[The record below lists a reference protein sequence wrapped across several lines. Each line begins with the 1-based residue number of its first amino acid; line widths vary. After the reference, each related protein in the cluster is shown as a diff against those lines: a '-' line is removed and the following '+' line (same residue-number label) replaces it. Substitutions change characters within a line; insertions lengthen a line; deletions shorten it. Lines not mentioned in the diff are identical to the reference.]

1 MKENISKLKSKI
13 IKFVVMA
20 VIFFVLILI
29 FGNVNQ
35 KSQYL
40 DNLDYNITINEDG
53 SIRIVETWDIYI
65 NHTNTMFRNFKYSKY
80 RQYGDIVD
88 VSVTDLNARKELIN
102 SNEEEYHVP
111 TGYYYALPI
120 NGGKFEIA
128 WGTGMENKTGKK
140 KYQVAYTITDVI
152 TEYKDSQE
160 LYWMLLNDEN
170 AIPAKKVTG
179 TITLPQ
185 RVSDIDKLKVWG
197 HGSLNGEINV
207 TSKNTVKFTIKNLR
221 PYNMLEIRVATMDKM
236 INVQDKDRIRN
247 YDLIPVAMREE
258 SQWAT
263 ETNLNT
269 ESQRKVLLVLTIIY
283 LIVLVYDVI
292 RLIQAYKIFKEKN
305 QKVKV
310 GKIQY
315 FRDIPRGKNSTPGEA
330 AYLYYFNKSEFNTKQ
345 HQSNMVAGTILNLC
359 LKKHISLRVEQN
371 EIYIKVLS
379 DGEELKD
386 DELRI
391 FKLLKKCRDGEEEFK
406 ISKLNEYA
414 KTNYN
419 DYADAINKFVNS
431 ARNSLYDLHLVDKNE
446 QRQYKEAE
454 KASTTRGILKFL
466 LESLIVLFV
475 LGFIPIIKS
484 FYIRIFGI
492 AYQTNLIEMTL
503 ILTPLIAMI
512 LAKLNILMKIKGK
525 IAVLTL
531 QGSQEKEEWNALVNY
546 MKHFSKFEEKGVPDL
561 ILWEQYLVYA
571 TTFGIADEVIKQMK
585 AKYPEVFVKEYWE
598 GEQIQDLQYE
608 IIELV
613 ANYPIVRGFS
623 RSAIDSLVSTANV
636 AYKTSMTEIATRASS
651 SGGGSG
657 GGFSSGG
664 GRTEV
669 GGGGMGGR

>member
-1 MKENISKLKSKI
+1 MKEKIKLKI
-13 IKFVVMA
+13 IKFVVIA
-20 VIFFVLILI
+20 VIFFILILI

-40 DNLDYNITINEDG
+40 DNLDYNITINKDG

-65 NHTNTMFRNFKYSKY
+65 NHTNTVFRNFKYNKY

-88 VSVTDLNARKELIN
+88 VSVTDLNAKKELIN
-102 SNEEEYHVP
+102 SYEEEYHVP

-120 NGGKFEIA
+120 SGGKFEIA
-128 WGTGMENKTGKK
+128 WGTGMENKAGKK
-140 KYQVAYTITDVI
+140 KYQIAYTITDVI

-185 RVSDIDKLKVWG
+185 KVNDIDNLKVWG

-207 TSKNTVKFTIKNLR
+207 TSKDTVKFSVKNLR

-236 INVQDKDRIRN
+236 INVQDKDRIKN
-247 YDLIPVAMREE
+247 YDLLPVAMREE
-258 SQWAT
+258 TRWVT

-283 LIVLVYDVI
+283 LIILVYNVV
-292 RLIQAYKIFKEKN
+292 RLIQAYKISKEKK
-305 QKVKV
+305 QKVN
-310 GKIQY
+310 KIEY
-315 FRDIPRGKNSTPGEA
+315 FRDIPRGKNATPGEA
-330 AYLYYFNKSEFNTKQ
+330 AYLHYFNKSDFNTKQ

-359 LKKHISLRVEQN
+359 LKKHISLRVEQK
-371 EIYIKVLS
+371 EIYIKLLTN
-379 DGEELKD
+379 GENLKD

-391 FKLLKKCRDGEEEFK
+391 FKLLKKCKDGREEFE

-414 KTNYN
+414 KTNYD

-431 ARNSLYDLHLVDKNE
+431 ARNSLYDLQLVDKNE
-446 QRQYKEAE
+446 QRQYNEAE
-454 KASTTRGILKFL
+454 KASTTSGILKFL
-466 LESLIVLFV
+466 MESIIVLFI

-484 FYIRIFGI
+484 FYIRVFGV
-492 AYQTNLIEMTL
+492 AYQTNLIEIAL
-503 ILTPLIAMI
+503 ILAPLISVI

-525 IAVLTL
+525 IAVLTE

-546 MKHFSKFEEKGVPDL
+546 MKHFSKFDEKGVPDL

-585 AKYPEVFVKEYWE
+585 ARYPEVFVKEYWE
-598 GEQIQDLQYE
+598 GEEIQNLQYG
-608 IIELV
+608 IIEFV
-613 ANYPIVRGFS
+613 ANYPIARGFG
-623 RSAIDSLVSTANV
+623 RSAIGSLVSTADM

-664 GRTEV
+664 RRTEV